1 MSDHLKGLLIT
12 VAGIIALSPDSL
24 IVRMIGTDQ
33 WTLLFWRGI
42 ISGLGIALLSAGF
55 HGRDTPA
62 AFRRVGRPGVAL
74 AIVFTA
80 STIFFIT
87 ALHYTSVAN
96 TLILAGTAP
105 IFAALMSW
113 VFLSERAHPRTLIT
127 MIVVIG
133 AVALIVSG
141 SYCSGSI
148 WGDVSALACAIMMAA
163 TFVIMRKSKSH
174 DMTPAMALSG
184 FFTALAVLPWAT
196 PFDVGTQDAVLIVV
210 LGVLIAGAFALL
222 TIGPRYIS
230 APEVSMLMP
239 LETVFGTYLVWLVL
253 GEIPGTHAIVGGGI
267 VILALAVHSALA
279 IRNQ

>member
-24 IVRMIGTDQ
+24 IVRMIDTDQ

-55 HGRDTPA
+55 HGRNTLT
-62 AFRRVGRPGVAL
+62 AFQRVGRSGVVL

-113 VFLSERAHPRTLIT
+113 VLLSERVHFRTLIT
-127 MIVVIG
+127 MIVVFG

-141 SYCSGSI
+141 SYGSGSI
-148 WGDVSALACAIMMAA
+148 WGDVSALACAVMMAA
-163 TFVIMRKSKSH
+163 TFVIMRRSKSH

-184 FFTALAVLPWAT
+184 FVTAVAVLPWAA
-196 PFDVGTQDAVLIVV
+196 PFDVSPQDALLIVV
-210 LGVLIAGAFALL
+210 LGVLIAVAFALL

-253 GEIPGTHAIVGGGI
+253 GEIPGTHAIIGGGI